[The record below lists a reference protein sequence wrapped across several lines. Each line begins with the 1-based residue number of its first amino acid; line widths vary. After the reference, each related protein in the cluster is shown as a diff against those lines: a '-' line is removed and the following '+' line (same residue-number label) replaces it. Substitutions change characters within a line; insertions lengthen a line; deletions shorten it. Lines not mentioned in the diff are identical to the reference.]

1 MSKKSI
7 VIIVILVL
15 ILVNIIQY
23 TLVKKNE
30 LYTDNQVTTVNELTV
45 QLKQEV
51 EKNIVLQS
59 EMEKI
64 LGSNR
69 ILNIEKEGFQGDLEG
84 ITAQKNELLSY
95 IIEYIEILDYF
106 RSTYPQPVLD
116 ENNEQG
122 VLELF
127 RDIVLPFSN
136 VEMEEVTSDNTGRP
150 IDYINKDE
158 LIDFFKMCYIYHIS
172 IDSSNIVEDNKE
184 YLIRIDSAVLHQF
197 DEFANMSLEVPSPEP
212 ILKITY
218 CVMTIGKNSITV
230 KLCL

>member
-1 MSKKSI
+1 MYIYTGISGIRGCEYKMSKKSI

-95 IIEYIEILDYF
+95 Y
-106 RSTYPQPVLD
+106 T
-116 ENNEQG
+116 
-122 VLELF
+122 LF
-127 RDIVLPFSN
+127 SF
-136 VEMEEVTSDNTGRP
+136 
-150 IDYINKDE
+150 
-158 LIDFFKMCYIYHIS
+158 
-172 IDSSNIVEDNKE
+172 
-184 YLIRIDSAVLHQF
+184 
-197 DEFANMSLEVPSPEP
+197 
-212 ILKITY
+212 
-218 CVMTIGKNSITV
+218 
-230 KLCL
+230 